1 MVAMDIADLDHNL
14 AGRRNGFNDHAS
26 RWLRSPSSTVTI
38 GPSNWV
44 IALNYQRRALS
55 DDMHVSTF

>member
-1 MVAMDIADLDHNL
+1 MVVMDIADLDRDP
-14 AGRRNGFNDHAS
+14 AGHRNSVNDHDP

-44 IALNYQRRALS
+44 IALKNDPDQAAYSR
-55 DDMHVSTF
+55 DW